1 MLSGGF
7 GDDVTDV
14 NESPLRSGR
23 DEIHR
28 VPVEIPC
35 LAPPE
40 PPVYPAQ
47 PCLESRRCIAQGAWG
62 QHLLKC
68 LIQISCP
75 PPCSTGIPGGADSS
89 CVAPSFSSS
98 GLSFCPFMLPLHSGG
113 DIFVSLH
120 HTTLS
125 QVICFSSGF
134 YHCCLQPF
142 HILFSAELAR
152 QWHADFS
159 LILEEKKE
167 NDGGGEERE
176 RTELE

>member
-28 VPVEIPC
+28 VPVEIPF

-75 PPCSTGIPGGADSS
+75 PPCSTGIPGETDSS

-98 GLSFCPFMLPLHSGG
+98 GLSFCPFMLPLQHGHLC
-113 DIFVSLH
+113 VPAPRY
-120 HTTLS
+120 TLS
-125 QVICFSSGF
+125 SNL
-134 YHCCLQPF
+134 LQLRFLPLLSPTVSHF
-142 HILFSAELAR
+142 ILCRA
-152 QWHADFS
+152 
-159 LILEEKKE
+159 
-167 NDGGGEERE
+167 G
-176 RTELE
+176 

>member
-75 PPCSTGIPGGADSS
+75 PPCSTGIPGETDSS

-120 HTTLS
+120 HATLS
-125 QVICFSSGF
+125 QVICFSSGAISNHFTF
-134 YHCCLQPF
+134 YSLQSWLGSGT
-142 HILFSAELAR
+142 LFFLL
-152 QWHADFS
+152 S
-159 LILEEKKE
+159 LKKKWS
-167 NDGGGEERE
+167 DGGGEERE